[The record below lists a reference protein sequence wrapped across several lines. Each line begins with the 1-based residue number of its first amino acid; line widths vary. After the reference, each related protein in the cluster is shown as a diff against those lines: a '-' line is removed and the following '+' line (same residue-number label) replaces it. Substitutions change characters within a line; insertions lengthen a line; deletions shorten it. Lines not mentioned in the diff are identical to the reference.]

1 MARKW
6 TDICKRMSRMRGMTL
21 RIAFTLKGDRIL
33 TDMIMKV
40 NENVQRIAIVHSIL
54 EFHRIN

>member
-1 MARKW
+1 
-6 TDICKRMSRMRGMTL
+6 MRGMTL

-40 NENVQRIAIVHSIL
+40 KENVQRIAIVHSIL